1 MTSQG
6 TEGWWGEVTSEQTRG
21 SVGPERDSDLEE
33 PGLQALV
40 DTGRVCKGH
49 SSRREAGAGL
59 SGAWSGLPE
68 NSHHILQDGLGGR
81 PDPGFQCL

>member
-1 MTSQG
+1 MVGGGDVGADDGALLDLS
-6 TEGWWGEVTSEQTRG
+6 VT
-21 SVGPERDSDLEE
+21 DLEE

-40 DTGRVCKGH
+40 DTGRICKGH